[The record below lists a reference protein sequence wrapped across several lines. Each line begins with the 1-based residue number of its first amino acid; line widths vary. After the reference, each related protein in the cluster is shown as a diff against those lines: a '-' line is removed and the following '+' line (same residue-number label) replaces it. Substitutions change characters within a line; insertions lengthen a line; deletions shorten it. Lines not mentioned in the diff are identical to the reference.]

1 MLIRLKN
8 LLPIVWLFFCVQGF
22 AQDSSLVFLYRG
34 NDLDF
39 GMEIPVKL
47 LVNGSKVT
55 VYNNSLTVITLK
67 ANSFTYAVRNFFDN
81 YFNWK
86 QHTIKIVPA
95 RRYYLRCGFSKRYTQ
110 IELIP
115 VDEATAKQ
123 EIARILLIKAAKVGR

>member
-1 MLIRLKN
+1 MFIWLRN
-8 LLPIVWLFFCVQGF
+8 LLPIVWLLFCIQGF
-22 AQDSSLVFLYRG
+22 AQDSSLVFIYRG

-39 GMEIPVKL
+39 GKQIPVKL

-55 VYNNSLTVITLK
+55 VYNNSLTAIMPK
-67 ANSFTYAVRNFFDN
+67 ANSFTYTIRNFFDN

-86 QHTIKIVPA
+86 QHTIKIEPN

-115 VDEATAKQ
+115 VDEETAKQ
-123 EIARILLIKAAKVGR
+123 EIAHILLVKAAKVSR